1 MPDNA
6 VAGLDVAEIAASSLA
21 LPRRAEQ
28 MLAVL
33 RRLVPFDGAWL
44 ALADPHHPR
53 YTTAAAAD
61 LADSTLTFF
70 TSLQQARDIEATG
83 TDRARPPLSPSDLR
97 FPVQEL
103 PGWAECLIPAGYRE
117 GLAVALFGPGGQHVG
132 FLATLSG
139 DGAPPAPETRRALAR
154 LAPVL
159 ARGVDPVRSLAT
171 IARLVRKARAGVIV
185 SADGSAE
192 PLPGMD
198 GHPVLATG
206 APAVAAACVQL
217 AAGRVH
223 RSFLWPVGG
232 RHAPGGHLRITALA
246 PPSDLP
252 VHLAG
257 VVLVSQAGDLNGLT
271 PRELEVLGLLVDGR
285 SNREIARTL
294 VVAQR
299 TVAAH
304 IEHILVK
311 LATPTRTLAAVRA
324 ERAGLYV
331 PCVPGRAVP
340 SVPGLARGEAQ

>member
-1 MPDNA
+1 MPENA
-6 VAGLDVAEIAASSLA
+6 VAVLDVAAIAASSLA

-53 YTTAAAAD
+53 YVTAAAAD
-61 LADSTLTFF
+61 LADSTLAFL
-70 TSLQQARDIEATG
+70 TSPQQARDIEATG
-83 TDRARPPLSPSDLR
+83 TDRALPPLSPSDLP
-97 FPVQEL
+97 FPVEEL

-117 GLAVALFGPGGQHVG
+117 GLAVALFGPGGRHVG
-132 FLATLSG
+132 FLATLSR
-139 DGAPPAPETRRALAR
+139 DSATPPPEVRRALAR

-171 IARLVRKARAGVIV
+171 TARVVRGAHAGVVI

-192 PLPGMD
+192 SLPGMD
-198 GHPVLATG
+198 GHPVLAAG
-206 APAVAAACVQL
+206 SPALTAACAQL
-217 AAGRVH
+217 TAGRVH

-232 RHAPGGHLRITALA
+232 RHAPGGHVRITALA
-246 PPSDLP
+246 PPAELP

-257 VVLVSQAGDLNGLT
+257 VVLVSPADDLNGLT
-271 PRELEVLGLLVDGR
+271 PRELEVLGLLVDGC
-285 SNREIARTL
+285 SNREIARAL
-294 VVAQR
+294 VVATR

-331 PCVPGRAVP
+331 PCVPG
-340 SVPGLARGEAQ
+340 LAPGEAQ

>member
-1 MPDNA
+1 MPENA

-28 MLAVL
+28 LLTVL
-33 RRLVPFDGAWL
+33 RRLVPFDGAWP

-53 YTTAAAAD
+53 YATAAAAD

-70 TSLQQARDIEATG
+70 TGPQQARDIEATSI
-83 TDRARPPLSPSDLR
+83 DRALPPVSPSDLTL
-97 FPVQEL
+97 PVDEL
-103 PGWAECLIPAGYRE
+103 PEWAECLIAAGYRE
-117 GLAVALFGPGGQHVG
+117 GLAVALFGPSGRHVG

-139 DGAPPAPETRRALAR
+139 DSGTPAPEVRRALAR

-171 IARLVRKARAGVIV
+171 TARLVRNAHAGVVV

-198 GHPVLATG
+198 GQPL
-206 APAVAAACVQL
+206 L
-217 AAGRVH
+217 AAG
-223 RSFLWPVGG
+223 SP
-232 RHAPGGHLRITALA
+232 ALA
-246 PPSDLP
+246 AAWAQ
-252 VHLAG
+252 LA
-257 VVLVSQAGDLNGLT
+257 
-271 PRELEVLGLLVDGR
+271 PEELEVLGLLVDGR
-285 SNREIARTL
+285 SNREIACAL

-311 LATPTRTLAAVRA
+311 LVTPTRTLAAVRA

-331 PCVPGRAVP
+331 PCVPR
-340 SVPGLARGEAQ
+340 LARGEAQ

>member
-1 MPDNA
+1 MPENA
-6 VAGLDVAEIAASSLA
+6 VAGPDVAEIAASSLA
-21 LPRRAEQ
+21 HPRRAEQ
-28 MLAVL
+28 TLTVL

-44 ALADPHHPR
+44 ALADPHHPG
-53 YTTAAAAD
+53 YVTAAAAD
-61 LADSTLTFF
+61 LADSTLAFL
-70 TSLQQARDIEATG
+70 TSPQQARDIEATG
-83 TDRARPPLSPSDLR
+83 TDRARPPLSPSDLP
-97 FPVQEL
+97 FPVEEL

-117 GLAVALFGPGGQHVG
+117 GLAVALFGPGGRHVG

-139 DGAPPAPETRRALAR
+139 DSATPPPEVRRTLAR

-171 IARLVRKARAGVIV
+171 TVRLVRDAHAGVVV
-185 SADGSAE
+185 SAVGPAE

-198 GHPVLATG
+198 GHPVLAAG
-206 APAVAAACVQL
+206 SPALAAACAQL
-217 AAGRVH
+217 TAGRVH

-246 PPSDLP
+246 PPADLP

-257 VVLVSQAGDLNGLT
+257 VVLVSPAHDLNGLT

-285 SNREIARTL
+285 SNREMARAL

-324 ERAGLYV
+324 ERAGPYI
-331 PCVPGRAVP
+331 PCVPR
-340 SVPGLARGEAQ
+340 LARGEAQ

>member
-1 MPDNA
+1 MPENA
-6 VAGLDVAEIAASSLA
+6 VAGLDVAEIAASSLS

-28 MLAVL
+28 MLTAL

-53 YTTAAAAD
+53 YATAAAAD
-61 LADSTLTFF
+61 LADSTVVFF
-70 TSLQQARDIEATG
+70 TSPQQARDIEATG
-83 TDRARPPLSPSDLR
+83 TDRALPPLSPSDLP
-97 FPVQEL
+97 FPIEDL

-117 GLAVALFGPGGQHVG
+117 GLAVALFGSGGRHVG

-139 DGAPPAPETRRALAR
+139 DSGTPTPEVRRALAR
-154 LAPVL
+154 LVPVL
-159 ARGVDPVRSLAT
+159 ARGVDPVRSLAA
-171 IARLVRKARAGVIV
+171 IARLVRSAHAGVVV
-185 SADGSAE
+185 SADGSAK

-198 GHPVLATG
+198 GHPVLAAG
-206 APAVAAACVQL
+206 SPALAAASAQL
-217 AAGRVH
+217 TAGRVH
-223 RSFLWPVGG
+223 DSFLWPVGG
-232 RHAPGGHLRITALA
+232 RHAPGGHLRITALT
-246 PPSDLP
+246 PPADLP

-257 VVLVSQAGDLNGLT
+257 VVLVSPADDVKGLT
-271 PRELEVLGLLVDGR
+271 PRELEILGLLVDGR

-311 LATPTRTLAAVRA
+311 LMTPTRTLAAVRA

-331 PCVPGRAVP
+331 PCVPG
-340 SVPGLARGEAQ
+340 LAGGEEP

>member
-1 MPDNA
+1 MPEKA

-28 MLAVL
+28 MLTVL
-33 RRLVPFDGAWL
+33 RRLVLFDGAWL
-44 ALADPHHPR
+44 ALTDPHHPR
-53 YTTAAAAD
+53 YVTAAAAD
-61 LADSTLTFF
+61 LADSTLAFF
-70 TSLQQARDIEATG
+70 TSPQQARDIETTG
-83 TDRARPPLSPSDLR
+83 TDRAAPPLSPSDLP
-97 FPVQEL
+97 FPVEEL

-117 GLAVALFGPGGQHVG
+117 GLAVALFAPGGRHVG

-139 DGAPPAPETRRALAR
+139 DSGTPAPEVRRALAR

-171 IARLVRKARAGVIV
+171 TARLVRNAHAGVVI

-198 GHPVLATG
+198 GHPVLAAG
-206 APAVAAACVQL
+206 SPALAAACVQL
-217 AAGRVH
+217 TAGLVH

-232 RHAPGGHLRITALA
+232 RHAPGGHLRITALT
-246 PPSDLP
+246 PPADLP
-252 VHLAG
+252 LHLAG
-257 VVLVSQAGDLNGLT
+257 VVLVSPADDLNGLT

-285 SNREIARTL
+285 SNREIARAL

-311 LATPTRTLAAVRA
+311 LVTPTRTLAAVRA

-331 PCVPGRAVP
+331 PCL
-340 SVPGLARGEAQ
+340 PGLTRGEAQ

>member
-1 MPDNA
+1 MPQNP
-6 VAGLDVAEIAASSLA
+6 VAGLDVAAIATSSLT

-28 MLAVL
+28 VLTVL
-33 RRLVPFDGAWL
+33 RRVVPFDGAWL

-53 YTTAAAAD
+53 YATAAAAD
-61 LADSTLTFF
+61 LADSTLAFF
-70 TSLQQARDIEATG
+70 TGPQQARDIEATG
-83 TDRARPPLSPSDLR
+83 TDRARPPLSPSDLP
-97 FPVQEL
+97 FPVEEL

-117 GLAVALFGPGGQHVG
+117 GLAVALFGSGGRHVG

-139 DGAPPAPETRRALAR
+139 DRGAPAPELRRAVAR

-159 ARGVDPVRSLAT
+159 ARGLDPAHSLVAT
-171 IARLVRKARAGVIV
+171 ARLVRDARAGVIV
-185 SADGSAE
+185 SGDGQAE

-198 GHPVLATG
+198 GHPVLSAG
-206 APAVAAACVQL
+206 SPALAAACAQL
-217 AAGRVH
+217 TAGRVH
-223 RSFLWPVGG
+223 HSFLWPVGG

-246 PPSDLP
+246 PPADLP

-257 VVLVSQAGDLNGLT
+257 VVLVSPAEDLDGLT

-285 SNREIARTL
+285 SNREIACAL

-311 LATPTRTLAAVRA
+311 LGTPTRTLAAVRA
-324 ERAGLYV
+324 ERTGRYV
-331 PCVPGRAVP
+331 PCVQQ
-340 SVPGLARGEAQ
+340 LARGEAR